1 MQLRK
6 KYEQIVDRSASKEA
20 LKNVVKGRLLNFD
33 DSFFFISNSETYQSS
48 DKVKC

>member
-33 DSFFFISNSETYQSS
+33 DSFFFYFKFRNIP
-48 DKVKC
+48 KFR

>member
-33 DSFFFISNSETYQSS
+33 DSFFLFQIQKHT
-48 DKVKC
+48 KVQIR

>member
-33 DSFFFISNSETYQSS
+33 DFFFKFQIQKHT
-48 DKVKC
+48 KVQIRL

>member
-33 DSFFFISNSETYQSS
+33 DSFFFLFQIQKHT
-48 DKVKC
+48 KVQIR